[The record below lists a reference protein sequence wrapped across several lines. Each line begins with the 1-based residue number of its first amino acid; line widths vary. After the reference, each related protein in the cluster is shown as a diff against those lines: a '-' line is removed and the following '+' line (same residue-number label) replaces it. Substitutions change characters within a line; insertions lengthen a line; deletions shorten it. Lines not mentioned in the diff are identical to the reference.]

1 MKMFKTILF
10 LLLIIVIFNHSAVGV
25 TIKIGSI
32 APDRSPW
39 DKAMEELGREW
50 ARISKGSVKLK
61 IYPGGIAG
69 NEEDTIRKM
78 RMGILGGAALTNWGL
93 IKLYSEMY
101 VLNIPMLF
109 SSEKE
114 LDYVL
119 ERLMPK
125 FTEAIE
131 KKGFKMI
138 IWTKSGWIN
147 FFTQKPVFYPKDMKK
162 YKISFTVG
170 EPRMEQAWKK
180 MGYQVVPQDLKDLMM
195 ALQSG
200 MVDAFYL
207 PPLIAASGQYFGLA
221 THMSSLKIAPL
232 VGGIV
237 LSQREWKRIP
247 DKYKEEMLAV
257 TRRLQKKLSGEIGQL
272 EKEAIDTMIEN
283 GLTIHETP
291 EDAIPKWRA
300 ESLKG
305 IDELVGK
312 AFSTEIYGQVIEY
325 LKEFRKSNV
334 GQNK

>member
-1 MKMFKTILF
+1 MKINKTILF
-10 LLLIIVIFNHSAVGV
+10 FLLIIMLFSLSALGL
-25 TIKIGSI
+25 TIKLGSI

-50 ARISKGSVKLK
+50 ARITNGTVKIK

-93 IKLYSEMY
+93 IKLYQEMY
-101 VLNIPMLF
+101 VLNIPLLF
-109 SSEKE
+109 NSEAE

-119 ERLMPK
+119 ERLIPQFEK
-125 FTEAIE
+125 EIE
-131 KKGFKMI
+131 GKGFKLI

-147 FFTQKPVFYPKDMKK
+147 FFTEKPVLYPKDMRK
-162 YKISFTVG
+162 YKISFTTG

-180 MGYQVVPQDLKDLMM
+180 SGYQVVPQNLKDLMM

-200 MVDAFYL
+200 MVNAFYL
-207 PPLIAASGQYFGLA
+207 PPLIAASGQYFSLA
-221 THMSSLKIAPL
+221 PHMSSLKIAPL

-237 LSQREWKRIP
+237 LSQRVWQRIP
-247 DKYKEEMLAV
+247 EKYREEMLAV

-283 GLTIHETP
+283 GLKIHEVT
-291 EDAIPKWRA
+291 EDAVSAWRS
-300 ESLKG
+300 ESFKG
-305 IDELVGK
+305 MDVLVGK
-312 AFSTEIYGQVIEY
+312 AFSKEIYEKVNGYLEEY
-325 LKEFRKSNV
+325 RKLHE
-334 GQNK
+334 NKN